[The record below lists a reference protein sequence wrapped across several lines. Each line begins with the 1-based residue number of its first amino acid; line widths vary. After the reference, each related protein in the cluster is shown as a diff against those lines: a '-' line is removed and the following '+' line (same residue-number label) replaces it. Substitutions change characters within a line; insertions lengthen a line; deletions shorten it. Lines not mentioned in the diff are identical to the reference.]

1 LLSLIRVHPWP
12 FIASSDVAYPTVGFF
27 AVAGEL
33 EVNQALVA
41 INLKTAVDRRRCRQV
56 RDLYG
61 FPTAA
66 QFTRWVTTAV
76 SASTWG

>member
-12 FIASSDVAYPTVGFF
+12 FIASSDAAYPTVGFF

-41 INLKTAVDRRRCRQV
+41 VNGIDQTVITAEANGETVCPPVKFLAPV
-56 RDLYG
+56 RV
-61 FPTAA
+61 
-66 QFTRWVTTAV
+66 R
-76 SASTWG
+76 